1 MKKVVVSQKRKTQ
14 EYMANPHINT
24 NLDIRLKKS
33 GCIRYGK
40 SKKITDLGNGY
51 IKISAK

>member
-1 MKKVVVSQKRKTQ
+1 MKKVVVSQERKTQ

-51 IKISAK
+51 MKISAK